1 VVDEVSG
8 ELAEILEDRD
18 IHEVYLLRYRAEY
31 VMRKLWEITQGR
43 SHWRSAG
50 VNRPALGSGS
60 RGGVGVAG
68 IGQATRAKYALITVP
83 ECAVLRFERERRRLW
98 STHLARSVNRLPFD
112 QRKAVEDFLLE
123 PRPSAVFKLVKRW
136 AMVRRDDNASEHLA
150 KAALSI
156 VALTD
161 VECSPRERQAADH
174 G

>member
-1 VVDEVSG
+1 MPEQ
-8 ELAEILEDRD
+8 LADFLEDRD
-18 IHEVYLLRYRAEY
+18 IHQVYLLRYRAEY

-50 VNRPALGSGS
+50 TTRSTLGGGAG
-60 RGGVGVAG
+60 GGVGVAG

-83 ECAVLRFERERRRLW
+83 ECAVLEFEGERLRLW
-98 STHLARSVNRLPFD
+98 STHLSRRVNALPFD

-150 KAALSI
+150 KAALTI
-156 VALTD
+156 VSLTD
-161 VECSPRERQAADH
+161 PIAAEQT
-174 G
+174 GRP